1 MNNIEDSLYKVTLYE
16 NNELYPFDSLSG
28 NEIDSIIDA
37 IDQLYY
43 NIEVK
48 KQFPYMINDEE
59 QIYGMIFNMDEKIME
74 KYINKKILINPPQ
87 YGVSPWG
94 KIEVMFEKYDL
105 KDYSDPVVELVNKID
120 NIKINDIKINDTE
133 NKDIPKIK
141 KQIKCSKCG
150 ILGHNKR
157 SCKS

>member
-1 MNNIEDSLYKVTLYE
+1 MNYKVTLFE
-16 NNELYPFDSLSG
+16 DNGLYPFDSLSG
-28 NEIDSIIDA
+28 NEIDSIIDT
-37 IDQLYY
+37 IDQLYD

-74 KYINKKILINPPQ
+74 KYINKKILITPPQ

-94 KIEVMFEKYDL
+94 NKIELMFEKYKLENDL
-105 KDYSDPVVELVNKID
+105 CSDPVDEIVIKID
-120 NIKINDIKINDTE
+120 NIKIDDNE

-150 ILGHNKR
+150 VLGHNKR